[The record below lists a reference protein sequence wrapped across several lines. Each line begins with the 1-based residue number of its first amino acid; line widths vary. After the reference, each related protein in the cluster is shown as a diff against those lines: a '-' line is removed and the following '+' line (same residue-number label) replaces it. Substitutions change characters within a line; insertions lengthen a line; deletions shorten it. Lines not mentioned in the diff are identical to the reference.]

1 VKLSLGIFSFT
12 FTLFGIFEE
21 VFFVIRID
29 SQLGTIEISQAYFSQ
44 LIGNAV
50 SSCFGVAETVSP
62 TTNRLVQFFLEK
74 YKLVPNHGVSVI
86 KNGDAIDVDIHLSVA
101 HGVNIVTIVDSIV
114 NKIRYT
120 VNEATG
126 LKVKKV
132 NVYVDKMKYN

>member
-1 VKLSLGIFSFT
+1 M
-12 FTLFGIFEE
+12 
-21 VFFVIRID
+21 IRID
-29 SQLGTIEISQAYFSQ
+29 SQLGSIEISQTYFSQ

-62 TTNRLVQFFLEK
+62 TTNRLMQFFSER
-74 YKLVPNHGVSVI
+74 YRLVPSRGVSVI
-86 KNGDAIDVDIHLSVA
+86 RNGDSLDVDIHLSVA